1 MVQPEMVAP
10 SKFTFTSVAPVM
22 VLPVRTEFERLAPVR
37 FELEKLTELSVR
49 EERFWPERSAPVKL
63 TERPTINP
71 LTIEYPEVMEAG
83 VPVNPPD

>member
-10 SKFTFTSVAPVM
+10 SRFTFTRVAPVM

-37 FELEKLTELSVR
+37 FELEKFTKLSAR

-63 TERPTINP
+63 T
-71 LTIEYPEVMEAG
+71 
-83 VPVNPPD
+83 